1 MNQLKTKRMK
11 ECYKDLDFGKIYQD
25 IDAVKI
31 LKSKSTV
38 KFVETV
44 DVSINLGIDA
54 KKSDQNI
61 RGSLVLPNGTGKSVK
76 VAVFCDGDDAKKA
89 KEAGADI
96 VGMEDLVDLVKKGE
110 FDFDVIIATPDT
122 MKIVSPLGQI
132 LGPKGLMPNPKVGTV
147 SKDVE
152 KAVKNA
158 KSGQVQFRTDK
169 AGIIHCSIGRA
180 SFDEKKL
187 HENLTTLIDALNKA
201 KPESTKGVF
210 IKKVSVSSTMG
221 VGVKID
227 QNNLSA

>member
-11 ECYKDLDFGKIYQD
+11 ECYRDLDLDKVYQD
-25 IDAVKI
+25 LDAIKI
-31 LKSKSTV
+31 LKGKSSV
-38 KFVETV
+38 KFVESL

-89 KEAGADI
+89 KAAGADM
-96 VGMEDLVDLVKKGE
+96 VGMEELVDLAKKG
-110 FDFDVIIATPDT
+110 DFDYDVVIATPDT
-122 MKIVSPLGQI
+122 MRIVSPLGQI

-169 AGIIHCSIGRA
+169 GGIVHCSIGKVE
-180 SFDEKKL
+180 FTEEML
-187 HENLTTLIDALNKA
+187 VENLRALIAEIVKA
-201 KPESTKGVF
+201 KPSSAKGKYL
-210 IKKVSVSSTMG
+210 KKISLSSSMG
-221 VGVKID
+221 PSLELD
-227 QNNLSA
+227 QASFT

>member
-11 ECYKDLDFGKIYQD
+11 ECYKDLDLDKVYQD
-25 IDAVKI
+25 LDAIKI
-31 LKSKSTV
+31 LKGKSSV
-38 KFVETV
+38 KFVESL

-89 KEAGADI
+89 KAAGADM
-96 VGMEDLVDLVKKGE
+96 VGMEELVDLAKKG
-110 FDFDVIIATPDT
+110 DFDYDVVIATPDT
-122 MKIVSPLGQI
+122 MRIVSPLGQI

-169 AGIIHCSIGRA
+169 GGIVHCSIGKVE
-180 SFDEKKL
+180 FTEEML
-187 HENLTTLIDALNKA
+187 VENLRALIAEIVKA
-201 KPESTKGVF
+201 KPSSAKGKYL
-210 IKKVSVSSTMG
+210 KKISLSSSMG
-221 VGVKID
+221 PSLELD
-227 QNNLSA
+227 QASYT

>member
-25 IDAVKI
+25 LDAIKI

-89 KEAGADI
+89 EEAGADT
-96 VGMEDLVDLVKKGE
+96 VGMEDLVDLVKKGD
-110 FDFDVIIATPDT
+110 FDFDVVIATPDT
-122 MKIVSPLGQI
+122 MRIVSPLGQI

-169 AGIIHCSIGRA
+169 AGIVHCPIGKVE
-180 SFDEKKL
+180 FTEEML
-187 HENLTTLIDALNKA
+187 VENLRALIDEILKA
-201 KPESTKGVF
+201 KPSSAKGKYL
-210 IKKVSVSSTMG
+210 KKISLSSSMG
-221 VGVKID
+221 PSLELD
-227 QNNLSA
+227 QASFT

>member
-11 ECYKDLDFGKIYQD
+11 ECYKDLDLDKVYQD
-25 IDAVKI
+25 LDAIKI
-31 LKSKSTV
+31 LKGKSSV
-38 KFVETV
+38 KFVESL

-89 KEAGADI
+89 KAAGADM
-96 VGMEDLVDLVKKGE
+96 VGMEELVDLAKKG
-110 FDFDVIIATPDT
+110 DFDYDVVIATPDT
-122 MKIVSPLGQI
+122 MRIVSPLGQI

-169 AGIIHCSIGRA
+169 GGIVHCSIGKVE
-180 SFDEKKL
+180 FTEDKL
-187 HENLTTLIDALNKA
+187 AENLRALITEVVKA
-201 KPESTKGVF
+201 KPSSAKGKYL
-210 IKKVSVSSTMG
+210 KKISLSSSMG
-221 VGVKID
+221 PSLLVD
-227 QNNLSA
+227 QASYT

>member
-25 IDAVKI
+25 LDAIKI
-31 LKSKSTV
+31 LKSKSAV

-89 KEAGADI
+89 KEAGADMI
-96 VGMEDLVDLVKKGE
+96 GMEDLVDLVKKGE
-110 FDFDVIIATPDT
+110 FDFDVVIATPDT
-122 MKIVSPLGQI
+122 MRMVSPLGQI

-169 AGIIHCSIGRA
+169 AGIVHCPIGKVE
-180 SFDEKKL
+180 FTEEML
-187 HENLTTLIDALNKA
+187 VENLRALIDEILKA
-201 KPESTKGVF
+201 KPSSAKGKYL
-210 IKKVSVSSTMG
+210 KKISLSSSMG
-221 VGVKID
+221 PSLELD
-227 QNNLSA
+227 QASFT

>member
-31 LKSKSTV
+31 LKSKSKV
-38 KFVETV
+38 KVVETV

-76 VAVFCDGDDAKKA
+76 VAVFCDGDDVKKA
-89 KEAGADI
+89 EEAGADT
-96 VGMEDLVDLVKKGE
+96 VGMEDLVDLVKKGD
-110 FDFDVIIATPDT
+110 FDFDVVIATPDT
-122 MKIVSPLGQI
+122 MRVVSPLGQI

-169 AGIIHCSIGRA
+169 AGIVHCPIGKVE
-180 SFDEKKL
+180 FTEEML
-187 HENLTTLIDALNKA
+187 VENLRALIGEILKA
-201 KPESTKGVF
+201 KPSSAKGKYL
-210 IKKVSVSSTMG
+210 KKISLSSSMG
-221 VGVKID
+221 PSLELD
-227 QNNLSA
+227 QASFT

>member
-25 IDAVKI
+25 LDAIKI

-169 AGIIHCSIGRA
+169 AGIVHCPIGKVE
-180 SFDEKKL
+180 FTEEML
-187 HENLTTLIDALNKA
+187 VENLRALINEILKA
-201 KPESTKGVF
+201 KPSSAKGKYL
-210 IKKVSVSSTMG
+210 KKISLSSSMG
-221 VGVKID
+221 PSLELD
-227 QNNLSA
+227 QASFT

>member
-25 IDAVKI
+25 LDAIKI

-76 VAVFCDGDDAKKA
+76 VAVFCDGDDVKKA
-89 KEAGADI
+89 EEAGADT
-96 VGMEDLVDLVKKGE
+96 VGMEDLVDLVKKGD
-110 FDFDVIIATPDT
+110 FDFDVVIATPDT
-122 MKIVSPLGQI
+122 MRVVSPLGQI

-169 AGIIHCSIGRA
+169 AGIVHCPIGKVE
-180 SFDEKKL
+180 FTEEML
-187 HENLTTLIDALNKA
+187 VENLRALIGEILKA
-201 KPESTKGVF
+201 KPSSAKGKYL
-210 IKKVSVSSTMG
+210 KKSSLSSSMG
-221 VGVKID
+221 PSLELD
-227 QNNLSA
+227 QASFT

>member
-169 AGIIHCSIGRA
+169 AGIVHCPIGKVEFTEEMLVENLRALIDEILKVKPSSAKGKYLKKISLSSSMGPSLELDQA
-180 SFDEKKL
+180 SF
-187 HENLTTLIDALNKA
+187 T
-201 KPESTKGVF
+201 
-210 IKKVSVSSTMG
+210 
-221 VGVKID
+221 
-227 QNNLSA
+227 

>member
-1 MNQLKTKRMK
+1 MNRLKTKRMK
-11 ECYKDLDFGKIYQD
+11 ECYKDLDLDKVYQD
-25 IDAVKI
+25 LDAIKI
-31 LKSKSTV
+31 LKGKSSV
-38 KFVETV
+38 KFVESL

-89 KEAGADI
+89 KAAGADM
-96 VGMEDLVDLVKKGE
+96 VGMEELVDLAKKG
-110 FDFDVIIATPDT
+110 DFDYDVVIATPDT
-122 MKIVSPLGQI
+122 MRIVSPLGQI

-169 AGIIHCSIGRA
+169 GGIVHCSIGKVE
-180 SFDEKKL
+180 FTEEML
-187 HENLTTLIDALNKA
+187 VENLRALIAEIVKA
-201 KPESTKGVF
+201 KPSSAKGKYL
-210 IKKVSVSSTMG
+210 KKISISSSMG
-221 VGVKID
+221 PSLELD
-227 QNNLSA
+227 QASFT

>member
-25 IDAVKI
+25 LDAIKI

-76 VAVFCDGDDAKKA
+76 VAVFCDGDDAIKA
-89 KEAGADI
+89 KDAGADM

-122 MKIVSPLGQI
+122 MRIVSPLGQI

-169 AGIIHCSIGRA
+169 AGIVHCPIGKVE
-180 SFDEKKL
+180 FTEEML
-187 HENLTTLIDALNKA
+187 VENLRALIDEILKA
-201 KPESTKGVF
+201 KPSSAKGKYL
-210 IKKVSVSSTMG
+210 KKISLSSSMG
-221 VGVKID
+221 PSLELD
-227 QNNLSA
+227 QASFT

>member
-11 ECYKDLDFGKIYQD
+11 ECYNELDTDKIYQD
-25 IDAVKI
+25 IEAIKI
-31 LKSKSTV
+31 LKDKSSV
-38 KFVETV
+38 KFVESL

-76 VAVFCDGDDAKKA
+76 VAVFCEGDDAKKA
-89 KEAGADI
+89 TEAGADT
-96 VGMEDLVDLVKKGE
+96 VGMEDLVDLAKKG
-110 FDFDVIIATPDT
+110 DFDYDVVIATPET

-158 KSGQVQFRTDK
+158 KSGQVQYRTDK
-169 AGIIHCSIGRA
+169 AGIVHCSIGKVEFTEEMLA
-180 SFDEKKL
+180 
-187 HENLTTLIDALNKA
+187 ENLRALITEVVKA
-201 KPESTKGVF
+201 KPSSAKGKYL
-210 IKKVSVSSTMG
+210 KKISLSSSMG
-221 VGVKID
+221 PSLLVD
-227 QNNLSA
+227 QATYS

>member
-11 ECYKDLDFGKIYQD
+11 ECYNDLDTDKIYQD
-25 IDAVKI
+25 IEAIKI
-31 LKSKSTV
+31 LKDKSSV
-38 KFVETV
+38 KFVESL

-76 VAVFCDGDDAKKA
+76 VAVFCEGDDAKKA
-89 KEAGADI
+89 TEAGADT
-96 VGMEDLVDLVKKGE
+96 VGMEDLVDLAKKGD
-110 FDFDVIIATPDT
+110 FDFDVVIATPET

-158 KSGQVQFRTDK
+158 KSGQVQYRTDK
-169 AGIIHCSIGRA
+169 AGIVHCSIGKVEFTEEMLA
-180 SFDEKKL
+180 
-187 HENLTTLIDALNKA
+187 ENLRALITEVVKA
-201 KPESTKGVF
+201 KPSSAKGKYL
-210 IKKVSVSSTMG
+210 KKISLSSSMG
-221 VGVKID
+221 PSLLVD
-227 QNNLSA
+227 QATYS

>member
-1 MNQLKTKRMK
+1 MSQLKTKRMK

-25 IDAVKI
+25 LDAIKI

-89 KEAGADI
+89 EEAGADT
-96 VGMEDLVDLVKKGE
+96 VGMEDLVDLVKKGD
-110 FDFDVIIATPDT
+110 FDFDVVIATPDT
-122 MKIVSPLGQI
+122 MRIVSPLGQI

-169 AGIIHCSIGRA
+169 AGIVHCPIGKVEF
-180 SFDEKKL
+180 SDEML
-187 HENLTTLIDALNKA
+187 VENLRALIDEILKA
-201 KPESTKGVF
+201 KPSSAKGKYL
-210 IKKVSVSSTMG
+210 KKISLSSSMG
-221 VGVKID
+221 P
-227 QNNLSA
+227 NLELDLASFT